1 MNNNRPIVLVA
12 GAIAALFAVSLVL
25 RFVLLGQSGLSGGW
39 ILYLGLPIG
48 GIGAL
53 ALLLLRFGVLNV
65 GDRSNAT
72 IQGWQHHGAA
82 QWPSP
87 AAPAAPAATSERLQE
102 LETLR
107 SSGAISDDEYT
118 TERARIISGV

>member
-25 RFVLLGQSGLSGGW
+25 RFVLLSQSGLSGGW

-53 ALLLLRFGVLNV
+53 ALLLVRLGVLNV

-72 IQGWQHHGAA
+72 IQGWQHHGAG

-87 AAPAAPAATSERLQE
+87 ASPAATSQRLQE